1 VTRTLSAPARLLAL
15 LLLLA
20 GGTGMAWSAPPQS
33 DQAAP
38 YDGPVVNINSADAA
52 TLAEVL
58 TGVGLS
64 RAEAIID
71 HRETYGAFANVYEL
85 ANVKGIGER
94 TVELN
99 EPRIVLRD

>member
-1 VTRTLSAPARLLAL
+1 VTRTLSASALLLTLLLAL
-15 LLLLA
+15 A
-20 GGTGMAWSAPPQS
+20 GTAGVAHAAPPQE
-33 DQAAP
+33 DAAAP
-38 YDGPVVNINSADAA
+38 YDGPVVNINSADAE

-64 RAEAIID
+64 RAQAIIE
-71 HRETYGAFANVYEL
+71 HRESYGAFANVYEL

-94 TVELN
+94 TVEQN